1 MRILL
6 KTVIDDY
13 YANLLR
19 LYRAANPKG
28 YSNLKKTYT
37 RKDSKIL
44 ESGFSDSQGWGALDK
59 CWTGYKIAKSDFDA
73 KKMKYYAKGIRKFQR
88 ELEISVLDFPQLGL
102 IGELTNDEERDSNKE
117 WICRNSGDVQ
127 KEIVDYELQELAEDP
142 YRIEREPD
150 GRKEQEEYFR
160 RIRQE
165 LIDPGSS
172 E

>member
-13 YANLLR
+13 YANLFR

-44 ESGFSDSQGWGALDK
+44 ESGFSDSQAWGALDK
-59 CWTGYKIAKSDFDA
+59 CWTGYKIAKSEFDA

-88 ELEISVLDFPQLGL
+88 ELEISVFDFPQLGL
-102 IGELTNDEERDSNKE
+102 IGELTKDEGRDSNNE
-117 WICRNSGDVQ
+117 WIYRNSGDVQ

-142 YRIEREPD
+142 FRIQREPD
-150 GRKEQEEYFR
+150 PTKEQEEYFR

-165 LIDPGSS
+165 CMDPGST

>member
-1 MRILL
+1 MRFLL

-44 ESGFSDSQGWGALDK
+44 ESGFSVSQAWGALDK
-59 CWTGYKIAKSDFDA
+59 CWTGFRIAKVDFDA

-88 ELEISVLDFPQLGL
+88 ELEISVAEFPQLGL
-102 IGELTNDEERDSNKE
+102 IGELQNDEERDSNND
-117 WICRNSGDVQ
+117 WICRNSRDVE
-127 KEIVDYELQELAEDP
+127 KEAEDYELQKVAEDP
-142 YRIEREPD
+142 FRIEREPD
-150 GRKEQEEYFR
+150 LRKEQEEYFR

-165 LIDPGSS
+165 WMDPGSS

>member
-1 MRILL
+1 
-6 KTVIDDY
+6 
-13 YANLLR
+13 

-37 RKDSKIL
+37 RKDSRIL
-44 ESGFSDSQGWGALDK
+44 ESGFSDSQAWGALDK
-59 CWTGYKIAKSDFDA
+59 CWTGYKIAKSELDA

-102 IGELTNDEERDSNKE
+102 MGDLRNDEKRDSNNE
-117 WICRNSGDVQ
+117 WVCRNSGDLQ
-127 KEIVDYELQELAEDP
+127 KEIEDYELQELAEDP
-142 YRIEREPD
+142 YRIELEDDPT
-150 GRKEQEEYFR
+150 KEQVEYFR

-165 LIDPGSS
+165 WMDPGSS

>member
-6 KTVIDDY
+6 KAVIDYY

-19 LYRAANPKG
+19 LYRAATPKG

-44 ESGFSDSQGWGALDK
+44 ESGFSDSQAWGALDK
-59 CWTGYKIAKSDFDA
+59 CWTGYKIAKSELDA
-73 KKMKYYAKGIRKFQR
+73 KRMKYYAKGIRKFQR
-88 ELEISVLDFPQLGL
+88 ELDISVLAFPQLGL
-102 IGELTNDEERDSNKE
+102 IGELTNDEDRDSNNE

-127 KEIVDYELQELAEDP
+127 KEMKDYELQELAEDP

-150 GRKEQEEYFR
+150 LTKEQEEYYR

-165 LIDPGSS
+165 WMDPGSS

>member
-1 MRILL
+1 M
-6 KTVIDDY
+6 IDDY

-44 ESGFSDSQGWGALDK
+44 ESGFSDSQAWGALDK
-59 CWTGYKIAKSDFDA
+59 CWTGYKIAKSEFDE
-73 KKMKYYAKGIRKFQR
+73 KKTKYYAKGIRKFQR

-102 IGELTNDEERDSNKE
+102 TGELTKDEERDSNNE
-117 WICRNSGDVQ
+117 WVCRSSGDVQ
-127 KEIVDYELQELAEDP
+127 KEIEDYEVQKVAEDP
-142 YRIEREPD
+142 LRVEREPD
-150 GRKEQEEYFR
+150 LRKGQEEYFR

-165 LIDPGSS
+165 WIDPGSS